1 MGRVSKTP
9 SNTKQVTIREVA
21 SKALVSVGTVSRVFN
36 NQPNVENDLRLR
48 VLGAATELG
57 YIHRGRTTKATAAK
71 EAARKDNDGSNKISH
86 VAFCCRTG
94 IGFTS
99 SVIHNP
105 YFGLILNGV
114 EIECRRHKLHLI
126 FHVVEDAPGEFTNF
140 QESLQRSVADAIL
153 LANFTNSA
161 LINNIPKLNM
171 PVVLMDHYYPGVP
184 MDVVMNENYGGSY
197 QAVQYL
203 VSKGHR
209 KIGFINGLPHYTIQ
223 RRMDGYRKAL
233 EDAGLEFDPSLIVP
247 CNLSIEDGRRAADRA
262 IAAGVECSAY
272 LCANDSS
279 AIGFIQRMLELGR
292 RVPDDFSIIGFD
304 NIEMSG
310 LISPP
315 LTTID
320 TNPVAVGRI
329 AVRTLLD
336 RVKDPSLPFMQH
348 LLPSNL
354 VARGSVAAPNAK
366 FLAGL

>member
-1 MGRVSKTP
+1 MGRIPKTTSDSKP
-9 SNTKQVTIREVA
+9 VTIRDVA
-21 SKALVSVGTVSRVFN
+21 SKALVSVGTASRVFN

-48 VLGAATELG
+48 VLGAANELG
-57 YIHRGRTTKATAAK
+57 YVHRGRASKVTLDK
-71 EAARKDNDGSNKISH
+71 ELDKKDSNGLPKISH

-126 FHVVEDAPGEFTNF
+126 FHVVEDSPGEFTHF

-161 LINNIPKLNM
+161 LISNIPKLNL
-171 PVVLMDHYYPGVP
+171 PVVLMDHYYPGVQ
-184 MDVVMNENYGGSY
+184 MDIVMNENYGGSY

-203 VSKGHR
+203 IEKGHR
-209 KIGFINGLPHYTIQ
+209 RIGFIDGLPHYTVM
-223 RRMDGYRKAL
+223 RRKDGYRKAM
-233 EDAGLEFDPSLIVP
+233 EDSGLGYDPARIVP
-247 CNLSIEDGRRAADRA
+247 CNLSVEDGRRAADRVVNM
-262 IAAGVECSAY
+262 GLDCTAY

-279 AIGFIQRMLELGR
+279 AIGFIQRMSELGR
-292 RVPDDFSIIGFD
+292 RIPDDISIIGFD

-310 LISPP
+310 LISPA
-315 LTTID
+315 LTTVD
-320 TNPVAVGRI
+320 TNPVAVGRM
-329 AVRTLLD
+329 AVRILLN
-336 RVKDPSLPFMQH
+336 RVKDPGMPFMQH

-354 VARGSVAAPNAK
+354 IERLSVRTM
-366 FLAGL
+366 